1 MGKYLITT
9 IGFIFFCG
17 SLVAAEKDELENG
30 IALPISND
38 SLIAYYP
45 LDNDA
50 RDYSG
55 NGLHGTIYGAKPF
68 TDRNARP
75 NPAMY
80 FDGKDDY
87 IDLGN
92 SEKLKPDFPITVAFW
107 FRSDRK
113 YNQNI
118 FTNNYDDDYYNG
130 INVGLAHG
138 DFPRPKAEYGNG
150 GLTTKFGRKS
160 FLADDEIKLNKWY
173 HLVAVYIAW
182 DSVVVLIDGKS
193 RAGEFNGFA
202 TNMTY
207 SDGPARIGTKDN
219 NYDAPPWYFK
229 GAIDELFIF
238 NRVLNPNEIRKL
250 MNFTHKPF
258 PALSD

>member
-1 MGKYLITT
+1 MGKYLKTT
-9 IGFIFFCG
+9 IGLLIICG
-17 SLVAAEKDELENG
+17 HLFGIEKNALING
-30 IALPISND
+30 AVLPISTD

-92 SEKLKPDFPITVAFW
+92 SKKLKPDFPITICVW
-107 FRSDRK
+107 FKAERK
-113 YNQNI
+113 YGQTI
-118 FTNNYDDDYYNG
+118 FVNNYHENYYYG
-130 INVGLAHG
+130 IIIGVSGEG
-138 DFPRPKAEYGNG
+138 KGFPMISYGNG

-160 FLADDEIKLNKWY
+160 LIRKPDIKLHKWY
-173 HLVAVYIAW
+173 HITAIFQNNQDFL
-182 DSVVVLIDGKS
+182 LFLDGIVQS
-193 RAGEFNGFA
+193 GEDNGFA
-202 TNMTY
+202 TKMIY
-207 SDGPARIGTKDN
+207 SDGPAYIGKYDT

-229 GAIDELFIF
+229 GAIDELFLF
-238 NRVLNPNEIRKL
+238 HRELSPDEIQRL

-258 PALSD
+258 TGLPD